1 MIVKSN
7 QVARFIFM
15 LLGKAINGDDMKA
28 SRKENLMT
36 VLSGVSI
43 GFVNGLLGAGGG
55 IIAVPILKRL
65 GLERKEAHA
74 NAVAVILPVTLLSA
88 VLYLLKGYVSLADSF
103 VFIPGGLVGSL
114 MGTYCLKKIS
124 PVWLKRIFGGF
135 MVYAGVR
142 LLLR

>member
-1 MIVKSN
+1 
-7 QVARFIFM
+7 M
-15 LLGKAINGDDMKA
+15 LWGKAIIGDDMKA
-28 SRKENLMT
+28 LKKGNLMT
-36 VLSGVSI
+36 ALSGLSI

-74 NAVAVILPVTLLSA
+74 NAVAVILPITLLSA
-88 VLYLLKGYVSLADSF
+88 ALYLLKGYVSLADSF

-114 MGTYCLKKIS
+114 IGTYCLKKIS